1 MKSLT
6 KLVTLW
12 IVLTVMVTVVSAQNR
27 ASTDPDD
34 SSGGN
39 NVSDE
44 VKRVQ
49 RAARVLDEIMAT
61 PDKGIPQ
68 DIFKSAKCV
77 AVVPSM
83 IKGGFIVGG
92 RYGKGVATCRTANGW
107 SAPAPISM
115 AGGSWGL
122 QFGGEAVD
130 LVMLVM
136 NQQGMDH
143 LLSSK
148 FKLGAEGSVAAGPI
162 GRQAEGSTDWKMK
175 SEVLTYSRAR
185 GVFAGIELNGAVIK
199 QDNDETRVLFGKMV
213 PFRAILSGKVAPP
226 RGTEAFVAAVTKYAA
241 QSAAERGCLVSPTP
255 SPARPLTS
263 SEAKK
268 QIVEKLRTQPGLY
281 SNDIR
286 VTLRADALELS
297 GSVPS
302 QRDRLLADR
311 IAESYAGDRQVRD
324 RLNVDSQ
331 L

>member
-6 KLVTLW
+6 KLITLW
-12 IVLTVMVTVVSAQNR
+12 IVLAVVAAVAYAQNR
-27 ASTDPDD
+27 TSTADH
-34 SSGGN
+34 SSGN
-39 NVSDE
+39 SNQSDE

-49 RAARVLDEIMAT
+49 GAARVLDEIMAM

-68 DIFKSAKCV
+68 DVFKSARCV

-92 RYGKGVATCRTANGW
+92 RYGKGVATCRTTNGW
-107 SAPAPISM
+107 SAPAPIGI

-162 GRQAEGSTDWKMK
+162 GRQAEASTDWKMS

-199 QDNDETRVLFGKMV
+199 QDNDETRVLYGKMV
-213 PFRAILSGKVAPP
+213 PFGAILSGKIAPP
-226 RGTEAFVAAVTKYAA
+226 RGTEAFVAAVSKYAA
-241 QSAAERGCLVSPTP
+241 ESRAET
-255 SPARPLTS
+255 
-263 SEAKK
+263 
-268 QIVEKLRTQPGLY
+268 
-281 SNDIR
+281 
-286 VTLRADALELS
+286 
-297 GSVPS
+297 GS
-302 QRDRLLADR
+302 LL
-311 IAESYAGDRQVRD
+311 
-324 RLNVDSQ
+324 
-331 L
+331 